1 MKSGVG
7 SALGGCASTVK
18 QADTGSQG
26 TFNVALRKK
35 RGRTA
40 PPSSRCLR
48 GKKDDKVMGSDD
60 AINNFNHA
68 SNVQA
73 TAVKNTTAVD
83 KTAQAILD
91 DVYKAEMNSMSS
103 DNESAEEVEDVKV
116 CDICG
121 DVGDEEKLAVC
132 NRCNDGAEHIY
143 CMRVMMEKVPE
154 VEWFCEECQAEVD
167 FGKDKLEKSQV
178 KVGISKQ
185 ESIEGKINKPINA
198 AQGRSSS
205 ENEVDAETVGRKE
218 WNEANQAI
226 DTVTRRNEED
236 ARIMPVA
243 KQNIPEPGVLL
254 MGSDSRKRIPLSCDS
269 SFRLVMEKGKQ
280 PTPQV
285 PTLLA
290 SSAAK
295 NQAPPL
301 AGQLSK
307 STSFNNSKVPKVKQ
321 LVNEAPQKTKTLKA
335 QLTSSMKKEGPMGLS
350 TKSASFKKPKMCE
363 PAIKAKTSIIPPAEE
378 LTVINLSVSR
388 NASNDRGTSIIGC
401 PSIAGSIAFP
411 VQSKAESAAQ
421 RLTTR
426 NNTANFSNLGV
437 ANEQGAGNIPGNS
450 ELNKPLLAK
459 APVSVTSTSSER
471 SLGILGSGSQRNVF
485 QNSEASHWDDKIN
498 YPPSLRLDAS
508 SSSRTVHCQRCNEAG
523 HSTQFCGADRLRLSA
538 IKPPSERNLKD
549 APAKRNVTSEANSL
563 VATENTS
570 RLDQSEHILK
580 CGPYHDPVYRTKE
593 MLSNSF
599 SHVQESSQLYMRTDE
614 QDLRNSLS
622 TSISKASTDY
632 NNLKFKECQAVLAM
646 ARRYVHS
653 SSTMSSDLM
662 DKLSQAFLPGDK
674 TIVSTVPELD
684 YIWQGDFELWR
695 TGRSPELCDGFQA
708 HLSCT
713 ASRKVLE
720 VAKKFPSRVQLEELP
735 RQDSWPIQF
744 QENGPTY
751 ENIGVFFFARDTH
764 SYEHH
769 YSKLVQNMLNN
780 DLALRGNIET
790 AELLIFPSNILSKNS
805 QRWNMFY
812 FLWGVFR
819 VTKKDHDGAEPDCN
833 SFSSAT
839 CADHQCIQA
848 SEANIQGCSNGENSS
863 GQPLGGTDLEDHCHD
878 SIRTCCLTDSRGSI
892 NDVSAALARKHKI
905 HAYPDSQKKMSDFS
919 CCYADEPNVYVNTM
933 PVTCSI
939 SSIHEQDNR
948 SRVINFNN
956 TESLMDIYH
965 LNSVEVNSGAVNPVS
980 HASGGAQ
987 KRKVDM
993 LNWTDEVNGSLD
1005 KKIKLDNV
1013 SSTVESSLSENIRD
1027 GYPLAALSV
1036 DDCTDNK
1043 AMPGTSKSNGK
1054 CIFPLDLNVVDDAAT
1069 GNVVTI
1075 LSSDDEDLP
1084 EQNTQDL
1091 KLELG
1096 VNGSSRKSVFSF
1108 SPMVEEKR
1116 NKGESLPTDT
1126 SGVLSL
1132 AIAFPAS
1139 TEQAGKMQSESGNV
1153 L

>member
-18 QADTGSQG
+18 QADIGSQG
-26 TFNVALRKK
+26 TFSVALRKK

-48 GKKDDKVMGSDD
+48 GKKDDKVMDSDD
-60 AINNFNHA
+60 AINNLNHA
-68 SNVQA
+68 CNVQA

-91 DVYKAEMNSMSS
+91 DVYKAEMNSTSS

-143 CMRVMMEKVPE
+143 CMQVMMEKVPE

-167 FGKDKLEKSQV
+167 FGKDKLQKSQV

-185 ESIEGKINKPINA
+185 ESIEEKINKPVNA

-236 ARIMPVA
+236 ARIMTVA

-254 MGSDSRKRIPLSCDS
+254 MGSDSRKRIPLSRDS

-295 NQAPPL
+295 SQAPPF

-307 STSFNNSKVPKVKQ
+307 STSFNTSKVPKVKQ

-335 QLTSSMKKEGPMGLS
+335 QLTSSMKKEGPMCLS
-350 TKSASFKKPKMCE
+350 TKPSSFKKPKTCE
-363 PAIKAKTSIIPPAEE
+363 SAIKAKTSIIPPAEE
-378 LTVINLSVSR
+378 LTVINLPVSR
-388 NASNDRGTSIIGC
+388 NASNDRGTSILGC

-411 VQSKAESAAQ
+411 VQSKAESAAE
-421 RLTTR
+421 RLTTG
-426 NNTANFSNLGV
+426 NNTATFSNLGV
-437 ANEQGAGNIPGNS
+437 ANEQGAGNVPGNS

-459 APVSVTSTSSER
+459 APVSVTSTSSPR

-508 SSSRTVHCQRCNEAG
+508 SSSRVVHRQRCNEAG
-523 HSTQFCGADRLRLSA
+523 HSTQFCGADTLRLSA

-549 APAKRNVTSEANSL
+549 VPAKRNVTSEANSL

-570 RLDQSEHILK
+570 RLGDQA
-580 CGPYHDPVYRTKE
+580 
-593 MLSNSF
+593 
-599 SHVQESSQLYMRTDE
+599 
-614 QDLRNSLS
+614 
-622 TSISKASTDY
+622 IS
-632 NNLKFKECQAVLAM
+632 AVG
-646 ARRYVHS
+646 RRSVHS

-735 RQDSWPIQF
+735 RQDSWPMQF
-744 QENGPTY
+744 QENGPTH
-751 ENIGVFFFARDTH
+751 ENIGVFFFARDAH

-790 AELLIFPSNILSKNS
+790 AELLIFPSNILSNNS

-839 CADHQCIQA
+839 CADHQYIQA

-863 GQPLGGTDLEDHCHD
+863 GQPLGGTDLEDYCHD

-892 NDVSAALARKHKI
+892 NDVSAALARKRKI
-905 HAYPDSQKKMSDFS
+905 HAYPDSQKKMSDSS

-965 LNSVEVNSGAVNPVS
+965 FNSVELNSGAVNPVS

-993 LNWTDEVNGSLD
+993 LNWTDGVNGSLD

-1013 SSTVESSLSENIRD
+1013 SSTVESSVSENIRD

-1054 CIFPLDLNVVDDAAT
+1054 CIFPLDLNAVDDDATT

-1084 EQNTQDL
+1084 EQNTQGL

-1096 VNGSSRKSVFSF
+1096 DNGFSGKSIFSF
-1108 SPMVEEKR
+1108 SPMVEEKW

-1132 AIAFPAS
+1132 ATAFPAS
-1139 TEQAGKMQSESGNV
+1139 KEQAGKMQSESCNG

>member
-26 TFNVALRKK
+26 TFNVALRKR
-35 RGRTA
+35 RGRTT

-48 GKKDDKVMGSDD
+48 GKKDDKVMGSDG
-60 AINNFNHA
+60 AINNFNQA

-73 TAVKNTTAVD
+73 IAVKNTTAVD

-91 DVYKAEMNSMSS
+91 DQVYKAEMNSTSS
-103 DNESAEEVEDVKV
+103 DDESAEEVEDVKV

-167 FGKDKLEKSQV
+167 FEEDKLVKSQV
-178 KVGISKQ
+178 MADISKQ
-185 ESIEGKINKPINA
+185 ESIEGKINRPINA
-198 AQGRSSS
+198 AHGRSSS
-205 ENEVDAETVGRKE
+205 ENEVDAETIGRKE
-218 WNEANQAI
+218 WNEENQAI

-254 MGSDSRKRIPLSCDS
+254 MGSDSRKRIPLSRDS

-285 PTLLA
+285 PTLSA

-301 AGQLSK
+301 AGRLSK

-335 QLTSSMKKEGPMGLS
+335 QLTCGMKKEGPMDLS
-350 TKSASFKKPKMCE
+350 TKSASFKKPKTRK
-363 PAIKAKTSIIPPAEE
+363 PAIKEKTSIIPPAEE
-378 LTVINLSVSR
+378 LSVINLPVSR
-388 NASNDRGTSIIGC
+388 NASNDRGTSILGC
-401 PSIAGSIAFP
+401 SSNAGSIAF

-421 RLTTR
+421 RLTTG
-426 NNTANFSNLGV
+426 NNIANSSNLGV

-459 APVSVTSTSSER
+459 APVSVASTSSGR
-471 SLGILGSGSQRNVF
+471 SLGILGSGAQRNVF

-498 YPPSLRLDAS
+498 CPLSLILDAS
-508 SSSRTVHCQRCNEAG
+508 SSSPAGYCQRCNEAG

-538 IKPPSERNLKD
+538 IKPPIERNLKD
-549 APAKRNVTSEANSL
+549 ASAKRIVTSEANSL
-563 VATENTS
+563 E
-570 RLDQSEHILK
+570 
-580 CGPYHDPVYRTKE
+580 P
-593 MLSNSF
+593 
-599 SHVQESSQLYMRTDE
+599 SQLYMRTDE

-622 TSISKASTDY
+622 ISTNKASTV
-632 NNLKFKECQAVLAM
+632 NNILKFKECQAVSAV
-646 ARRYVHS
+646 ARRSVHS
-653 SSTMSSDLM
+653 SSNMSSDLM

-751 ENIGVFFFARDTH
+751 DNIGVFFFARDTH

-819 VTKKDHDGAEPDCN
+819 VMKKDHDGAKPDCI

-839 CADHQCIQA
+839 CTDHQCIQA

-863 GQPLGGTDLEDHCHD
+863 GQPLGGSDLEDHCHD
-878 SIRTCCLTDSRGSI
+878 SIRTCCLTDSRGSS
-892 NDVSAALARKHKI
+892 NDVSAAPARRHKI
-905 HAYPDSQKKMSDFS
+905 HAYPDSQKKMSDSS

-939 SSIHEQDNR
+939 SSIYEKDNW

-956 TESLMDIYH
+956 TESLIDIYH
-965 LNSVEVNSGAVNPVS
+965 LNSVEANSGAVNPVS
-980 HASGGAQ
+980 HALGGAQ

-993 LNWTDEVNGSLD
+993 LNWTDGVNGSLD

-1054 CIFPLDLNVVDDAAT
+1054 CTFPLDLNVVDDAAT

-1084 EQNTQDL
+1084 EQNMRDL

-1096 VNGSSRKSVFSF
+1096 DSGSSRKSLFSF
-1108 SPMVEEKR
+1108 SPMIEEKR

-1139 TEQAGKMQSESGNV
+1139 KEKSW
-1153 L
+1153 